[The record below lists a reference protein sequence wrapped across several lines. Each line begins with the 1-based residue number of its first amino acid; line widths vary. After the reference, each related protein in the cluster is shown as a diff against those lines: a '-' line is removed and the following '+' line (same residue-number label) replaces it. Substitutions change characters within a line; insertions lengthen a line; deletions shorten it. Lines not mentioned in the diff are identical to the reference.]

1 MEAVA
6 ALAFVLVLVC
16 LLGLIYSAVTRLGSG
31 NVRKRLRNARW
42 EVADWS
48 DADTGYTHVVVCK
61 LTGVGDKDVERY
73 DTREVTQISNGAAD
87 YADRL
92 LAARAEADQR
102 ASALNSG

>member
-16 LLGLIYSAVTRLGSG
+16 LFGLFYSVVQRLGSG
-31 NVRKRLRNARW
+31 NVRRRLRNAHW

-48 DADTGYTHVVVCK
+48 DADTGYTHVVVRK
-61 LTGVGDKDVERY
+61 LTGVSPKGVEQY
-73 DTREVTQISNGAAD
+73 DSREITQIPNGAAD
-87 YADRL
+87 YADL
-92 LAARAEADQR
+92 LLTARAEADQR